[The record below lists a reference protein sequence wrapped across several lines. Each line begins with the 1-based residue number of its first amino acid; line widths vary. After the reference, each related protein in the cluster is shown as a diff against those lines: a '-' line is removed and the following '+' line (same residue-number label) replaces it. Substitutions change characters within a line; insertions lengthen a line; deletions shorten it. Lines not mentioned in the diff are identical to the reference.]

1 MRKLFYLLI
10 ATLVLVSCE
19 NGSKE
24 KDRRKPRGRNTV

>member
-10 ATLVLVSCE
+10 VTLVLVSCG

-24 KDRRKPRGRNTV
+24 KDRRKSSGRNTV